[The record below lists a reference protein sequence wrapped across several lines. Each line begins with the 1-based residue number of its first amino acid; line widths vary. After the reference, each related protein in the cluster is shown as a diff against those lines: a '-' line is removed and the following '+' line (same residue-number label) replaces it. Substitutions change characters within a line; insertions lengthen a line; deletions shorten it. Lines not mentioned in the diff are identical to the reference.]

1 LAPRGYWCSWDAEV
15 GVVIVIVCVAV
26 FCILAAGIGLV
37 RLWRLHADAAVNFLN
52 LNKQKGRTK
61 AGRRIRGAILSFS
74 SARAR
79 YCKEKHENTIVI
91 MC

>member
-1 LAPRGYWCSWDAEV
+1 MQLGVEV

-37 RLWRLHADAAVNFLN
+37 KLWRLHADAAVNFLN

-61 AGRRIRGAILSFS
+61 AGPKNWRSHTILQFCQS
-74 SARAR
+74 
-79 YCKEKHENTIVI
+79 
-91 MC
+91 